1 MIRPSFRLPLWAAV
15 AFAAAAYTVRSI
27 ARGSDFTP
35 DMPGDAIVYG
45 LLIVVVA
52 AVALARSRA
61 THESDDDL
69 TGEMRKEDRA
79 AGQQR
84 QNHEILGEIE
94 GLHTGSARPAPYDGE
109 PASEG
114 DTDSGA
120 DSPGRSPED
129 AAKDGRP
136 AR

>member
-15 AFAAAAYTVRSI
+15 AIAAAAYTVRSI
-27 ARGSDFTP
+27 ARGGDFTP
-35 DMPGDAIVYG
+35 DLPGDAIVYG
-45 LLIVVVA
+45 LLLLVVA

-61 THESDDDL
+61 AHESDDDL

-84 QNHEILGEIE
+84 QNHEVLGEIE
-94 GLHTGSARPAPYDGE
+94 GLHTGSTRPTPDDGK

-114 DTDSGA
+114 DTDGGA
-120 DSPGRSPED
+120 DPPGCSPED
-129 AAKDGRP
+129 ATQDGRTDV
-136 AR
+136 